1 MKKYNLYKDW
11 NLMTI
16 EEQEKFKKDLLDDY
30 LEDANEDIDTYNQN
44 DFEEYCQRVNSD
56 YYFDDFGEKYSNLST
71 SPLANQKVAV
81 TGVLGLWYGK
91 RIITPKVFEDL
102 SKAIAKC
109 LEDYNEIYEDQYGNL
124 HIEAHHHD
132 GMNHF
137 IIKKA
142 TDKGLRC
149 LHFRREVFGA

>member
-1 MKKYNLYKDW
+1 MKYTIYKDW
-11 NLMTI
+11 DLMTI
-16 EEQEKFKKDLLDDY
+16 EEQEKFKKDSLDDY

-56 YYFDDFGEKYSNLST
+56 YYFDDFGEKYSNLSS
-71 SPLANQKVAV
+71 SPLANQKVVV
-81 TGVLGLWYGK
+81 TGVLGLWCGK
-91 RIITPKVFEDL
+91 KKIKNQPFDSL
-102 SKAIAKC
+102 AKAVARC
-109 LEDYNEIYEDQYGNL
+109 LEDDNEIYEDQYGNL

-132 GMNHF
+132 GVNHF

-142 TDKGLRC
+142 TIKGLRC